1 MKPSDRLRKS
11 FFLLLLILPFG
22 AWAADCKDPRARYED
37 IGCAVQALD
46 NADKKLN
53 ESYRALSARMDED
66 GKSKLKEAQ
75 RAWIQFRD
83 ADTALAY
90 ANSGEGGSLGGL
102 IATNHKLDLTLER
115 TKQLK
120 EFANVGER

>member
-1 MKPSDRLRKS
+1 MRVL
-11 FFLLLLILPFG
+11 FAVLLLLAYSSTI
-22 AWAADCKDPRARYED
+22 WASADCKEPNARHED
-37 IGCAVQALD
+37 IGCASEAFD

-53 ESYRALSARMDED
+53 ETYKALFASLDQE
-66 GKSKLKEAQ
+66 GKGKLKEAQ

-90 ANSGEGGSLGGL
+90 HNSGEGGSLGGL

-115 TKQLK
+115 EKQLE
-120 EFANVGER
+120 EFFNVGR